1 MYRCVFSDDKAYAEG
16 RLWSHL
22 SENWERLHM
31 VEHSG
36 SDTAMSS
43 QQTPPHLLKRF
54 DTWWRSCKTF
64 FVVLHSQ
71 KSSLW
76 WTKTT
81 PFIGLANREFSEL
94 TNWFG
99 NSHDLRA
106 VKRQI
111 TERPDDR
118 MNLLHYVE
126 GDGNNATCVLA
137 HSHTPGGMIRK
148 NKLNQIMHAEKRQVN
163 KKVIFIANR
172 LQWPLDQY
180 MYWLNKTKARSCY
193 NCWCGL
199 TQARSGWAQTGWAT

>member
-1 MYRCVFSDDKAYAEG
+1 MFSDDRTYAVG

-22 SENWERLHM
+22 SEYWERLHM

-54 DTWWRSCKTF
+54 DTWSKKLQNFLCCLT
-64 FVVLHSQ
+64 LQQ

-111 TERPDDR
+111 TERPDDW

-137 HSHTPGGMIRK
+137 HSHTPGRMIRK

-163 KKVIFIANR
+163 K
-172 LQWPLDQY
+172 
-180 MYWLNKTKARSCY
+180 RSY
-193 NCWCGL
+193 L
-199 TQARSGWAQTGWAT
+199 